1 MIELPVKGNY
11 LEGLSPIEYFISIH
25 ASRKGKADTA
35 LKTAESGYLTR
46 KLCDACQEV
55 IVREDDCHTEKY
67 VVISRD
73 ECKIRG
79 ESFEDTLY

>member
-1 MIELPVKGNY
+1 M
-11 LEGLSPIEYFISIH
+11 SPIEYFISNH

-55 IVREDDCHTEKY
+55 IVREEDCHTSKY
-67 VVISRD
+67 IIVSKLEI
-73 ECKIRG
+73 EAK
-79 ESFEDTLY
+79 